1 MMRRL
6 LVSVAVI
13 LLVAS
18 VAYAA
23 AASLN
28 VDGGVVQA
36 GSGSVGQCDTD
47 GVSVGYHVKYDNEV
61 NDFVVDFVTVSGIA
75 SACAGKTVA
84 VQLTKDGS
92 AISGASGTAT
102 VPSGGGSVKVNLSAP
117 AKAADVNDVHV
128 AIY

>member
-47 GVSVGYHVKYDNEV
+47 GVSVGYHVKYDNNV

-102 VPSGGGSVKVNLSAP
+102 VQGSSVQVNLSTP

>member
-28 VDGGVVQA
+28 VNGGVVQA

-92 AISGASGTAT
+92 AISGAFGTAN
-102 VPSGGGSVKVNLSAP
+102 VQGSSVQVNLSTP

>member
-23 AASLN
+23 AASLK

-47 GVSVGYHVKYDNEV
+47 GVSVGYHVKYDNNV

-92 AISGASGTAT
+92 AISGAFGTAN
-102 VPSGGGSVKVNLSAP
+102 VQGSSVQVNLSTP